1 MKTTAHYKGFHFK
14 VKSKCKCTTL
24 TKLTLGRTGGGG
36 GGGLDAIR
44 SKVFLNFFLED
55 KRSAPDVF
63 SSCSFICRAHFER
76 SSVIVSCYGYEI

>member
-24 TKLTLGRTGGGG
+24 TKLSLGRTGGGG
-36 GGGLDAIR
+36 GMDAIP
-44 SKVFLNFFLED
+44 SKVFLSCLLED

-63 SSCSFICRAHFER
+63 SSGSFICRAHFER
-76 SSVIVSCYGYEI
+76 SSVIVSCYGYEV